1 MASARAARLVIPG
14 AGWKVLEDHSV
25 IEVLDGGMQTTI
37 QDGGRPG
44 YLARGIPPAGAQD
57 FYSLAL
63 ANLLVGNELTP
74 PPLSRKAPG
83 AAGLE
88 MLMKGVKLRFHDDA
102 VMALS
107 GADMGA
113 KLEGK
118 DVPRFEPVAVPA
130 GSELHLG
137 VARQGARGYLA
148 VAGGIDVPPVLGSR
162 ATYVRGSQGGLEG
175 RALRKGDR
183 LSLLPASADLQ
194 SLSARR
200 LPAELPAVADEP
212 RVIRVVLGPQDFMFT
227 EKGIETFLTAEWK
240 LSPVSDRMG
249 MRLIGPPLELHPRPS
264 YLSRD
269 AGAGPA
275 DIVDDVIP
283 VGGIQV
289 PGGIEPIVMGVE
301 NPTAGGYAKVATV
314 ISADLGKMGQ
324 LKPGEMLTFRA
335 VNAAEGIEVIRS
347 LWQRLSAASAALDGK
362 AGA

>member
-1 MASARAARLVIPG
+1 
-14 AGWKVLEDHSV
+14 V

-44 YLARGIPPAGAQD
+44 YLSRGIPPAGAQD

-63 ANLLVGNELTP
+63 ANLLVGNEPTP
-74 PPLSRKAPG
+74 PPLSRMSPG
-83 AAGLE
+83 GAGLE
-88 MLMKGVKLRFHDDA
+88 MLMKGVKLRFHDDT
-102 VMALS
+102 VFALS
-107 GADMGA
+107 GAEMGA
-113 KLEGK
+113 RLDGQ
-118 DVPRFEPVAVPA
+118 DVPRLSPTLAKA

-137 VARQGARGYLA
+137 FAKSGARGYLA
-148 VAGGIDVPPVLGSR
+148 LAGGIDVPLVLGSR
-162 ATYVRGSQGGLEG
+162 ATYVRGTQGGHEG

-183 LSLLPASADLQ
+183 LNLLPATGDLDA
-194 SLSARR
+194 LTAIPLPDD
-200 LPAELPAVADEP
+200 LPAAADEP

-227 EKGIETFLTAEWK
+227 EKGVETFLTAEWK

-264 YLSRD
+264 YLTRD

-289 PGGIEPIVMGVE
+289 PGGVEPIVMGVE
-301 NPTAGGYAKVATV
+301 NPTAGGYAKIATV

-324 LKPGEMLTFRA
+324 LKPGEILTFRSVTA
-335 VNAAEGIEVIRS
+335 PEGLAVIRD
-347 LWQRLSAASAALDGK
+347 LWTRLKAAHAGGAA
-362 AGA
+362 

>member
-1 MASARAARLVIPG
+1 
-14 AGWKVLEDHSV
+14 V

-44 YLARGIPPAGAQD
+44 YLSRGIPPAGAQD

-63 ANLLVGNELTP
+63 ANMLVGNELTP
-74 PPLSRKAPG
+74 PPLSRISPG

-88 MLMKGVKLRFHDDA
+88 MLMKGVRLKFHTDT
-102 VMALS
+102 VIALA

-113 KLEGK
+113 NLEGK
-118 DVPRFEPVAVPA
+118 DVPRFEPVVVQA
-130 GSELHLG
+130 GGELRLG
-137 VARQGARGYLA
+137 VVREGARGYLA
-148 VAGGIDVPPVLGSR
+148 VAGGIDVPSILGSR
-162 ATYVRGSQGGLEG
+162 ATYVRGSQGGLQG

-183 LSLLPASADLQ
+183 LTLFPPEVDISAL
-194 SLSARR
+194 AVRR
-200 LPAELPAVADEP
+200 LPAGLAVIPDEP
-212 RVIRVVLGPQDFMFT
+212 HVIRVVLGPQDFMFT
-227 EKGIETFLTAEWK
+227 DKGVQTFLTAEWK

-264 YLSRD
+264 YLMRD
-269 AGAGPA
+269 AGSGPA

-301 NPTAGGYAKVATV
+301 NPTAGGYAKIGTV

-324 LKPGEMLTFRA
+324 LRPGDILKFKA
-335 VNAAEGIEVIRS
+335 VEAKQGLEVIRL
-347 LWQRLSAASAALDGK
+347 LWRRLTDARDALDATFGTQ
-362 AGA
+362 AC

>member
-1 MASARAARLVIPG
+1 
-14 AGWKVLEDHSV
+14 V
-25 IEVLDGGMQTTI
+25 IEILDGGMQTTI

-74 PPLSRKAPG
+74 PPLSSMGPG

-88 MLMKGVKLRFHDDA
+88 MLMKGVRLRFHDDA
-102 VMALS
+102 VIALA

-113 KLEGK
+113 KLNGS
-118 DVPRFEPVAVPA
+118 DVPRLQPVMAKA

-148 VAGGIDVPPVLGSR
+148 VAGGLDVPQVIGSR

-183 LSLLPASADLQ
+183 LALLPA
-194 SLSARR
+194 
-200 LPAELPAVADEP
+200 PAELPALTSRRLPADLPFAPDEP

-227 EKGIETFLTAEWK
+227 DRGVETFLTAEWK

-249 MRLIGPPLELHPRPS
+249 MRLVGPPLELHPRPS
-264 YLSRD
+264 YLTRD

-301 NPTAGGYAKVATV
+301 NPTAGGYAKIATV

-324 LKPGEMLTFRA
+324 LKPGDTLTFRA
-335 VNAAEGIEVIRS
+335 VTAAEGLETIRS
-347 LWQRLSAASAALDGK
+347 LWKRLVAARNALDGK
-362 AGA
+362 ART